1 MKAATKETLIEVLVG
16 ILGSGLIFVVMFYV
30 ILVPWVGYVH
40 STNAPLL
47 WDAVMYAPYLLL
59 GSVSFLKDFKALG
72 VILLVA
78 GLIAAVFFY
87 GAVNSYGVY

>member
-1 MKAATKETLIEVLVG
+1 MKAATKETLIEVLAG

-30 ILVPWVGYVH
+30 ILVPLVAYVY

-47 WDAVMYAPYLLL
+47 WDAVMYVPYLVL
-59 GSVSFLKDFKALG
+59 GSVSFPKNFKALG
-72 VILLVA
+72 VTLLVA
-78 GLIAAVFFY
+78 GLVAAVFFY